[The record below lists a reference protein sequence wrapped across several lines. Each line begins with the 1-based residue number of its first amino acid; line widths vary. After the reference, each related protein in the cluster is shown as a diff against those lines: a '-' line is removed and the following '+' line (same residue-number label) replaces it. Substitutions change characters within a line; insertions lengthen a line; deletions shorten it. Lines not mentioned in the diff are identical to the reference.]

1 MRSPHLGLAL
11 VRQARVLALIVAF
24 VIAGVTASCQGA
36 SQVASDVPDLGL
48 VEELRYPPSATEPL
62 SNVRQI
68 APAGDGSILVIDGQT
83 RSVLLF
89 DDEGAVAATIGRE
102 GDGPGEFQSL
112 FHAGTL
118 GDTVWASDA
127 RLGRL
132 SFFERDGSPI
142 GDWSPTGFR
151 YAAGHSAALPLAL
164 VAPSSVL
171 LTTRV
176 EGTADSIAFF
186 TAGLGEEGPRPF
198 TAINTSRRYW
208 PLWPGSSSTLQQPLA
223 SFDLVRPWR
232 EGLVVLRRELPD
244 GAPTPG
250 YRVEWHSPEA
260 ETIHVDVP
268 YRAHATMQADV
279 DAALDVYARSTFP
292 EQLVQLGRY
301 GSVQEVIDAARE
313 GLIVPEFLP
322 PVRGGSSALFDTSVL
337 VDPLGVVWA
346 ELWERT
352 PEGDAQWDIIA
363 QTGLQARVTVPADLR
378 LLAAEGQTAWGVYTD
393 DLGVPT
399 IVRFRVLE

>member
-1 MRSPHLGLAL
+1 MRL
-11 VRQARVLALIVAF
+11 VRQARVLALVMA
-24 VIAGVTASCQGA
+24 VVTASCQDA
-36 SQVASDVPDLGL
+36 SQVTSDVPALRL
-48 VEELRYPPSATEPL
+48 VEDLRYPPSATEPL

-83 RSVLLF
+83 PSVLLF
-89 DDEGAVAATIGRE
+89 DDEGAVASTIGRE
-102 GDGPGEFQSL
+102 GDGPGEFQGLS
-112 FHAGTL
+112 HAGAL

-127 RLGRL
+127 LLSRL
-132 SFFERDGSPI
+132 SLFERDGSPL
-142 GDWSPTGFR
+142 GDWSPTGFS
-151 YAAGHSAALPLAL
+151 YAAGHSAAFPFAL

-176 EGTADSIAFF
+176 EGTADSAAFF
-186 TAGLGEEGPRPF
+186 SIDLGEEGSRPF
-198 TAINTSRRYW
+198 IAINTSGRYW
-208 PLWPGSSSTLQQPLA
+208 PLRPGSSPSSLQQPLA
-223 SFDLVRPWR
+223 PFDLVRPWR

-244 GAPTPG
+244 GAPTPT
-250 YRVEWHSPEA
+250 YRVEWHSPET

-268 YRAHATMQADV
+268 YRAHATTQTDV
-279 DAALDVYARSTFP
+279 DAPLEVYAGSTFP

-301 GSVQEVIDAARE
+301 GSVQEVVDAARE

-322 PVRGGSSALFDTSVL
+322 PVRGGSSGLFDTSVL
-337 VDPLGVVWA
+337 MDPLGVVWA

-378 LLAAEGQTAWGVYTD
+378 LLAAAGETAWGVYTD